1 MDTYRYCPECGN
13 RVLLGMRFC
22 TRCGTPIPQIEEDVI
37 LVPEPTADE
46 ILSAAEITEPVKEE
60 VTIPEEQKTEEALQA
75 EPEQPAVTAEPIVE
89 EPESYVPQTEPEQPA
104 AAAETTE
111 EEPETYVQEAEPEQP
126 EVKDEPIE
134 EQPETYVSEAE
145 LVPPAFTTEPTE
157 AEPEQPAV
165 REELPEKTMPG
176 PAILPEED
184 SVRAE
189 IQRSEEA
196 ASMPDESDLNDAMI
210 SNVIST
216 LEKDAMEKTAK
227 AAVEEVVSENLAGIS
242 DQAEQVVEKTLEEN
256 KTARGRKRKRYDP
269 DTGEA
274 AAKKRKRF
282 DPDTGEPLE

>member
-1 MDTYRYCPECGN
+1 MDIYRYCPECGN

-37 LVPEPTADE
+37 FVPEPTADE

-60 VTIPEEQKTEEALQA
+60 AAIQEEQKMGEAPQA
-75 EPEQPAVTAEPIVE
+75 
-89 EPESYVPQTEPEQPA
+89 
-104 AAAETTE
+104 

-126 EVKDEPIE
+126 AVTAELIEAEPETYMQEAEPEQPAVMAEPIE
-134 EQPETYVSEAE
+134 EEPEASEAEEPEQPAVMAEPIEAEPETYMQ
-145 LVPPAFTTEPTE
+145 E

-165 REELPEKTMPG
+165 REELPEKTMTEPE
-176 PAILPEED
+176 IVPEED

-227 AAVEEVVSENLAGIS
+227 AAVEEVVSENLSGIS

-256 KTARGRKRKRYDP
+256 KTGRRRKRKRYDP

-274 AAKKRKRF
+274 AVKKRKRF
-282 DPDTGEPLE
+282 DPDSGEPLE

>member
-60 VTIPEEQKTEEALQA
+60 VTIPKEQKTEEALQA

-89 EPESYVPQTEPEQPA
+89 EPES
-104 AAAETTE
+104 
-111 EEPETYVQEAEPEQP
+111 YVQEAEPEQP

>member
-75 EPEQPAVTAEPIVE
+75 EPEQPA
-89 EPESYVPQTEPEQPA
+89 

-111 EEPETYVQEAEPEQP
+111 EE
-126 EVKDEPIE
+126 
-134 EQPETYVSEAE
+134 PETYVSEAE

>member
-1 MDTYRYCPECGN
+1 MDIYRYCPECGN

-37 LVPEPTADE
+37 FVPEPTADE

-60 VTIPEEQKTEEALQA
+60 AAIQEEQKMGEAPQA
-75 EPEQPAVTAEPIVE
+75 
-89 EPESYVPQTEPEQPA
+89 
-104 AAAETTE
+104 

-126 EVKDEPIE
+126 AVTAELIE
-134 EQPETYVSEAE
+134 AEPETYMQ
-145 LVPPAFTTEPTE
+145 E

-165 REELPEKTMPG
+165 REELPEKTMTEPE
-176 PAILPEED
+176 IVPEED

-227 AAVEEVVSENLAGIS
+227 AAVEEVVSENLSGIS

-256 KTARGRKRKRYDP
+256 KTGRRRKRKRYDP

-274 AAKKRKRF
+274 AVKKRKRF
-282 DPDTGEPLE
+282 DPDSGEPLE